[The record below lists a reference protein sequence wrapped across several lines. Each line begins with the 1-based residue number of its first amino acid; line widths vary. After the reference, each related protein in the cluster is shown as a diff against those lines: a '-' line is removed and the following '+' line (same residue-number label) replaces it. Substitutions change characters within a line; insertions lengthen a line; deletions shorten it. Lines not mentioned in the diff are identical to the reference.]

1 MKCFSAVSV
10 IDPHLFQ
17 NNETDN
23 AAERSFCFEDFPD
36 WCQSCYWFFVFFF
49 PSLLFLTYDHS
60 HVLKSVVSLNAIF
73 EKK

>member
-1 MKCFSAVSV
+1 MKLTMLPKDHSV
-10 IDPHLFQ
+10 LKTFLTGV
-17 NNETDN
+17 NLVTG
-23 AAERSFCFEDFPD
+23 FL
-36 WCQSCYWFFVFFF
+36 FFVF